1 MNNIGGLPDYYHRK
15 KAEMNLPQLDETPRI
30 PEGGLREPQFDLQFS
45 REQLLARMAVL
56 QTRNEELAAYAHT
69 VAHNLKNPLSVLVI
83 TADLLTDIPDLP
95 RKELNEYLDQIRSV
109 AYEMNS
115 IVDNLLL
122 LSEARQGHVETQHLD
137 MAAIVA
143 SIRNRLGFMIKASRA
158 RLHVPETWPVA
169 MGYAPWIEEVWA
181 NYLSNA
187 LKYGGDPPQV
197 ELGAD
202 SWPGGMFRFWVRD
215 HGAGIPQE
223 AQARL
228 FTPFTQV
235 GSPHVGGHGL
245 GLAIVLQIVEKLGG
259 QVGIESEPGRGSLF
273 FFTLPAA
280 PASR

>member
-1 MNNIGGLPDYYHRK
+1 
-15 KAEMNLPQLDETPRI
+15 MNLPQLPQLDEAPRI
-30 PEGGLREPQFDLQFS
+30 QEEGLPDAQFDLQFP
-45 REQLLARMAVL
+45 REQLLARLNAL
-56 QTRNEELAAYAHT
+56 QTRNEELAAYAHS

-83 TADLLTDIPDLP
+83 TSDLLTDIPDLP

-122 LSEARQGHVETQHLD
+122 LSEARQGHVETQPLD
-137 MAAIVA
+137 MAAILA
-143 SIRNRLGFMIKASRA
+143 SIRNRLGFMIKAHRG

-169 MGYAPWIEEVWA
+169 TGYAPWIEEVWA

-187 LKYGGDPPQV
+187 LKYGGDPPTL

-202 SWPGGMFRFWVRD
+202 PWPGGMLRFWVRD
-215 HGAGIPQE
+215 HGPGIPQE

-235 GSPHVGGHGL
+235 GSPHPGGHGL

-259 QVGIESEPGRGSLF
+259 QVGIESAPGHGSLF